1 MRPVFGRSSAFAV
14 LVIAGAL
21 VVGWVALGMAASRS
35 GRGES
40 ATSRAYP
47 AGFEQLPPTPPSS
60 GKALAIQDIYRR
72 AGSGVVDIRVA
83 TRTRSLLGA
92 ERGTS
97 EGAGVVYDTK
107 GDILT
112 DAHVVANAKSATV
125 TLADHRTV
133 QATVVGRDPS
143 TDVAVVR
150 VSVPAWQL
158 HPLALANSARAEVGD
173 PVVAIGSPFGLPET
187 VTSGI
192 VSALGRSIPAPNRHT
207 IAGAIQTDA
216 PINPGNS
223 GGPLLDGDG
232 HVLGLADQID
242 TGNTSGGEGQSSGV
256 GFVTPSNL
264 VANVANRIIAGIPA
278 SHPYLGVSL
287 SRSR

>member
-1 MRPVFGRSSAFAV
+1 MFGRSSTFAG

-21 VVGWVALGMAASRS
+21 VVGWVTLGMAGSRS
-35 GRGES
+35 ARGES
-40 ATSRAYP
+40 ATSRANP
-47 AGFEQLPPTPPSS
+47 AGFEQIPRTRPPSGRS
-60 GKALAIQDIYRR
+60 LTIQDIYRR
-72 AGSGVVDIRVA
+72 AGSSVVDIRVA
-83 TRTRSLLGA
+83 TRTRSLLGT

-112 DAHVVANAKSATV
+112 DAHVVANAKSARV
-125 TLADHRTV
+125 TFADHSIVR
-133 QATVVGRDPS
+133 ATVVGRDPS

-150 VSVPAWQL
+150 VSVPASQL

-173 PVVAIGSPFGLPET
+173 RVVAIGSPFGLPET

-207 IAGAIQTDA
+207 IEGAIQTDT

-242 TGNTSGGEGQSSGV
+242 TGNTSADEEGQSSGV

-264 VANVANRIIAGIPA
+264 VGNVANRIIAGSPA
-278 SHPYLGVSL
+278 SHAYLGA
-287 SRSR
+287 SRTPSR